1 MFNTLPVE
9 AWITLIVIVIV
20 LYFLMRS
27 NRAPDAIL
35 WCGLAVLMMV
45 PVRKDGSW
53 EFGVLSATDALSG
66 LSNEGVVTIAAMFA
80 IAAGLKETGALRW
93 FSNSFLGA
101 PLTIASAQNRIM
113 WPTATM
119 SAFMNNTPL
128 VAMLLPVIDE
138 WSKLNRLSTSKLLM
152 PLSFA
157 SILGGACTLIGTS
170 TNLVVNGWII
180 EELGHPGLGMFEISI
195 IGIPVAIAGIIY
207 ILIAQRWLLK
217 DRKPAISQSDDARQ
231 YTVEMMV
238 EAEGRLV
245 GKTVQEAGLRGLP
258 GLYLIEIDRA
268 GDVLPAVSS
277 NISLMTDDRLVF
289 AGVVES
295 VVDLQRISGLRLAT
309 EQVYKMN
316 DPRNKRILIEAVVSN
331 SCPLIGKSIRDGH
344 FRTIYNAAVIAV
356 ARNGARINIKI
367 GDIVLQAGD
376 TLLLETRQSF
386 VEQQRNNRDFYLV
399 SQVEGSSPL
408 NQEKAGL
415 ALALLASLVVLVTF
429 GIMSMLQAA
438 LLIAGIMVLSKCCSA
453 SVARRAIDM
462 QTLLVIAAA
471 IGLGKAMQV
480 SGLALSIGDVLLTL
494 VGSDPTLMLV
504 AVLIVTMLLG
514 NLVTAKAGA
523 VLMLPIV
530 IAISSELSVSSMPF
544 IIAVMFASATSLAT
558 PISYPTNLMVFGAGG
573 YRFKDYLM
581 LGVPL
586 SILIITIGA
595 ILIPAFWSF

>member
-1 MFNTLPVE
+1 MMTTLSME
-9 AWITLIVIVIV
+9 AWITLAVLMAV

-35 WCGLAVLMMV
+35 WCGLAILMVV
-45 PVRKDGSW
+45 PVRKEGNW
-53 EFGVLSATDALSG
+53 ELGVMSAGDALSG
-66 LSNEGVVTIAAMFA
+66 LANEGVVTIAAMFA
-80 IAAGLKETGALRW
+80 VAAGLKETGALRW
-93 FSNSFLGA
+93 LSYKLMGTPKS
-101 PLTIASAQNRIM
+101 LTSAQNRIM
-113 WPTATM
+113 WPTATI

-128 VAMLLPVIDE
+128 VAMLLPIIDE
-138 WSKLNRLSTSKLLM
+138 WSKQHRLSASKLLM

-157 SILGGACTLIGTS
+157 SILGGTCTLIGTS

-180 EELGHPGLGMFEISI
+180 EELNHPGLGMFEITI
-195 IGIPVAIAGIIY
+195 IGLPVAVVGIVY

-217 DRKPAISQSDDARQ
+217 DRKPPISYSDDARQ

-245 GKTVQEAGLRGLP
+245 GKTIQEAGLRGLP
-258 GLYLIEIDRA
+258 GLYLIEIDR
-268 GDVLPAVSS
+268 GGEILPAVSS
-277 NISLMTDDRLVF
+277 NISLLAEDRLIF

-316 DPRNKRILIEAVVSN
+316 EPRSNRILIEAVVSN
-331 SCPLIGKSIRDGH
+331 TCPLIGKSIRDGH
-344 FRTIYNAAVIAV
+344 FRTMYNAAVIAV
-356 ARNGARINIKI
+356 ARNGERINKKI
-367 GDIVLQAGD
+367 GDIVLRPGD

-386 VEQQRNNRDFYLV
+386 AEQQRNNRDFYLV
-399 SQVEGSSPL
+399 SRVEGSRPL

-415 ALALLASLVVLVTF
+415 ALVLLLTLIVLVTF
-429 GIMSMLQAA
+429 GVMSMLQAA

-471 IGLGKAMQV
+471 IGLGKAMQL
-480 SGLALSIGDVLLTL
+480 SGLATVIGDLMLAL
-494 VGSDPTLMLV
+494 VGSNLTLMLI
-504 AVLIVTMLLG
+504 AVLTVTMLLG
-514 NLVTAKAGA
+514 NLITAKAGA

-530 IAISSELSVSSMPF
+530 IAIASDLGVSHIPF

-558 PISYPTNLMVFGAGG
+558 PISYPTNLMVYGAGG

-586 SILIITIGA
+586 SIIIIIMGSV
-595 ILIPAFWSF
+595 LIPMVWTF

>member
-1 MFNTLPVE
+1 MINTLSME
-9 AWITLIVIVIV
+9 AWITLAVILAV

-27 NRAPDAIL
+27 TRAPDAIL

-45 PVRKDGSW
+45 PVRKNGIW
-53 EFGVLSATDALSG
+53 ELGVLSAGDALSG
-66 LSNEGVVTIAAMFA
+66 LANEGVVTIAAMFA
-80 IAAGLKETGALRW
+80 VAAGLKETGALRW
-93 FSNSFLGA
+93 LSHGFLGT
-101 PLTIASAQNRIM
+101 PGSLSSAQNRIM

-128 VAMLLPVIDE
+128 VAMLLPMIDE
-138 WSKLNRLSTSKLLM
+138 WSKQHRLSASKLLM

-157 SILGGACTLIGTS
+157 SILGGTCTLIGTS

-180 EELGHPGLGMFEISI
+180 EELDHPGLGMFEISI
-195 IGIPVAIAGIIY
+195 IGIPVAIVGIVY
-207 ILIAQRWLLK
+207 ILFAQRWLLK
-217 DRKPAISQSDDARQ
+217 DRKPAISPSDDARQ

-238 EAEGRLV
+238 EAGGRLV
-245 GKTVQEAGLRGLP
+245 GKTIQDAGLRGLP
-258 GLYLIEIDRA
+258 GLYLIEIDRG
-268 GDVLPAVSS
+268 GDILPAVSS
-277 NISLMTDDRLVF
+277 TISLMANDRLVF

-295 VVDLQRISGLRLAT
+295 VVDLQRISGLRVAT

-331 SCPLIGKSIRDGH
+331 SCPLTGKSIRDGH

-356 ARNGARINIKI
+356 ARNGERINKKI
-367 GDIVLQAGD
+367 GDIVLQPGD

-399 SQVEGSSPL
+399 SQVEGSRPL

-415 ALALLASLVVLVTF
+415 ALALLVALIALVTF
-429 GIMSMLQAA
+429 GVMSMLQAA
-438 LLIAGIMVLSKCCSA
+438 LLIAGVMVLSNCCSA

-471 IGLGKAMQV
+471 IGMGKAMQL
-480 SGLALSIGDVLLTL
+480 SGLAKTIGDLLLTL
-494 VGSDPTLMLV
+494 VGSNPSAMLI

-530 IAISSELSVSSMPF
+530 IAIASELGVSQMPF

-558 PISYPTNLMVFGAGG
+558 PISYPTNLMVYGAGG
-573 YRFKDYLM
+573 YRFKDYLL

-586 SILIITIGA
+586 SILIIIMGA
-595 ILIPAFWSF
+595 ILIPMFWAF

>member
-1 MFNTLPVE
+1 MINTLSID
-9 AWITLIVIVIV
+9 AWITLLVMLVV

-27 NRAPDAIL
+27 KRAPDAIL
-35 WCGLAVLMMV
+35 WCGLAVLMMA
-45 PVRKDGSW
+45 PVRKDGIW
-53 EFGVLSATDALSG
+53 EFGILSAGDALSG
-66 LSNEGVVTIAAMFA
+66 LANEGVVTIAAMFA
-80 IAAGLKETGALRW
+80 VAAGLKETGALRW
-93 FSNSFLGA
+93 LSHNFLGT
-101 PLTIASAQNRIM
+101 PSSLMSAQNRIM
-113 WPTATM
+113 WPTATI

-128 VAMLLPVIDE
+128 VAMLLPMIDE
-138 WSKLNRLSTSKLLM
+138 WSKQHRLSASKLLM

-157 SILGGACTLIGTS
+157 SILGGTCTLIGTS

-180 EELGHPGLGMFEISI
+180 EELDHPGLGMFEISI
-195 IGIPVAIAGIIY
+195 IGIPVAIVGIVY
-207 ILIAQRWLLK
+207 ILFTQRWLLK
-217 DRKPAISQSDDARQ
+217 DRKPAISPGDDARQ

-245 GKTVQEAGLRGLP
+245 GKTIQEAGLRGLP
-258 GLYLIEIDRA
+258 GLYLIEIDRG

-277 NISLMTDDRLVF
+277 NISLMAEDRLVF

-331 SCPLIGKSIRDGH
+331 TCPLIGKSIRDGH

-356 ARNGARINIKI
+356 ARNGQRINKKI
-367 GDIVLQAGD
+367 GDIVLQPGD
-376 TLLLETRQSF
+376 TLLLETRHSF

-399 SQVEGSSPL
+399 SQVEGSRPL

-415 ALALLASLVVLVTF
+415 ALGLLVTLIALVSF
-429 GIMSMLQAA
+429 GVMSMLQAA
-438 LLIAGIMVLSKCCSA
+438 LLIAGIMVLSDCCSA

-471 IGLGKAMQV
+471 IGLGKAMQL
-480 SGLALSIGDVLLTL
+480 SGLAIAIGELLLNL
-494 VGSDPTLMLV
+494 VGSDPAIMLT

-514 NLVTAKAGA
+514 NLITAKAGA

-530 IAISSELSVSSMPF
+530 VAIASDLGVSQMPF

-558 PISYPTNLMVFGAGG
+558 PISYPTNLMVYGAGG
-573 YRFKDYLM
+573 YRFRDYLL
-581 LGVPL
+581 LGLPL
-586 SILIITIGA
+586 SVLIIIMGA
-595 ILIPAFWSF
+595 ILIPVFWVF

>member
-1 MFNTLPVE
+1 MINTLPME
-9 AWITLIVIVIV
+9 ALITLAVIVVV
-20 LYFLMRS
+20 LYFLTRS

-35 WCGLAVLMMV
+35 WSGLAVLMMV
-45 PVRKDGSW
+45 PIRKDGIW
-53 EFGVLSATDALSG
+53 EFGILSARDGLSG
-66 LSNEGVVTIAAMFA
+66 LANEGVVTIAAMFA

-93 FSNSFLGA
+93 LTHSFLGI
-101 PLTIASAQNRIM
+101 PKSVSSAQNRIM
-113 WPTATM
+113 WPTAAM

-128 VAMLLPVIDE
+128 VAMLLPIIDD
-138 WSKLNRLSTSKLLM
+138 WSKQHRLSASKLLM

-157 SILGGACTLIGTS
+157 SILGGTCTLIGTS

-180 EELGHPGLGMFEISI
+180 DELDHAGLGMFEISI
-195 IGIPVAIAGIIY
+195 IGVPVAIVGIVY

-217 DRKPAISQSDDARQ
+217 ERKPAISPNDDPRQ

-238 EAEGRLV
+238 EEAGRLV
-245 GKTVQEAGLRGLP
+245 GKTIQEAGLRGLP

-277 NISLMTDDRLVF
+277 NISLMAEDRLVF

-331 SCPLIGKSIRDGH
+331 TCPLIGKSIRDGH

-356 ARNGARINIKI
+356 ARNGERINKKI
-367 GDIVLQAGD
+367 GDIILQAGD
-376 TLLLETRQSF
+376 TLLLETRHSF

-408 NQEKAGL
+408 NHEKAGL
-415 ALALLASLVVLVTF
+415 ALGLLAILVVIVSF

-438 LLIAGIMVLSKCCSA
+438 LLIAGIMVLSNCCSA

-462 QTLLVIAAA
+462 QTLLIIAAA
-471 IGLGKAMQV
+471 IGLGKAMQL
-480 SGLALSIGDVLLTL
+480 SGLAMSIGDFLLTV
-494 VGSDPTLMLV
+494 VGSDPTMMLL

-530 IAISSELSVSSMPF
+530 VAIASELGVSNMPF

-558 PISYPTNLMVFGAGG
+558 PISYPTNLMVYGAGG
-573 YRFKDYLM
+573 YRFNDYLL

-586 SILIITIGA
+586 SMIIIAIGA
-595 ILIPAFWSF
+595 LMIPLFWAF

>member
-1 MFNTLPVE
+1 MISILSMD
-9 AWITLIVIVIV
+9 AWITLAVVLSV
-20 LYFLMRS
+20 LYFMMRS

-45 PVRKDGSW
+45 PVSKNGTW
-53 EFGVLSATDALSG
+53 QLGVLSAGEALSG
-66 LSNEGVVTIAAMFA
+66 LANEGVVTIAAMFA
-80 IAAGLKETGALRW
+80 VAAGLKETGALR
-93 FSNSFLGA
+93 SISYAILGT
-101 PLTIASAQNRIM
+101 PKSIMSAQNRIM
-113 WPTATM
+113 WPTAAM

-128 VAMLLPVIDE
+128 VAMLLPMIDE
-138 WSKLNRLSTSKLLM
+138 WSKQHRLSAAKLLM

-157 SILGGACTLIGTS
+157 SILGGTCTLVGTS

-180 EELGHPGLGMFEISI
+180 EELGHPGLHMFEISI
-195 IGIPVAIAGIIY
+195 IGIPVAIVGIVY
-207 ILIAQRWLLK
+207 ILFAQRWLLK
-217 DRKPAISQSDDARQ
+217 DRKPAISQNDDARQ

-238 EAEGRLV
+238 EENGRLV
-245 GKTVQEAGLRGLP
+245 GKTIQEAGLRGLP
-258 GLYLIEIDRA
+258 GLYLIEIDRT
-268 GDVLPAVSS
+268 GDILPAVSS
-277 NISLMTDDRLVF
+277 NITLLADDRLVF

-316 DPRNKRILIEAVVSN
+316 DARSKRILIEAVVSN
-331 SCPLIGKSIRDGH
+331 TCPLIGKSIREGH

-356 ARNGARINIKI
+356 ARNGERINKKI
-367 GDIVLQAGD
+367 GDIVLQPGD

-399 SQVEGSSPL
+399 SQVEGSRPL

-415 ALALLASLVVLVTF
+415 ALALLVVLIALVAF
-429 GIMSMLQAA
+429 GVMSMLQAA
-438 LLIAGIMVLSKCCSA
+438 LLIAGIMVLSNCCSA

-471 IGLGKAMQV
+471 IGLGKAMQN
-480 SGLALSIGDVLLTL
+480 SGLALAIGDLMLNL
-494 VGSDPTLMLV
+494 VGSSPTLMLI
-504 AVLIVTMLLG
+504 AVLTVTMLLG
-514 NLVTAKAGA
+514 NLITAKAGA

-530 IAISSELSVSSMPF
+530 IAITNEMGVSYMPF

-558 PISYPTNLMVFGAGG
+558 PISYPTNLMVYGAGG
-573 YRFKDYLM
+573 YRFKDYLL

-586 SILIITIGA
+586 SILIIAMGA
-595 ILIPAFWSF
+595 VLIPLFWSF